1 MEVLADSD
9 SPSDSYHP
17 HFSCFNRVCLLPCFA
32 ELTVVS
38 HHLKSNYF
46 PKERNG
52 GLFLV
57 SFVFLGQEVIDYILC
72 LCSLKPRIVFLHFY
86 RIVKKKSRRI
96 HSRDLRHSQ
105 SRTCLQDEGA
115 DPGPESFCGVEMG
128 RLEPMF
134 FSKVMFNFS

>member
-17 HFSCFNRVCLLPCFA
+17 HFSCFNRVSVLPCFA

-52 GLFLV
+52 GFFLV
-57 SFVFLGQEVIDYILC
+57 SFVESRSNLSMEIPLLQNEQRRMAAGWDFPGGTGSLLSALGQN
-72 LCSLKPRIVFLHFY
+72 RG
-86 RIVKKKSRRI
+86 
-96 HSRDLRHSQ
+96 
-105 SRTCLQDEGA
+105 T
-115 DPGPESFCGVEMG
+115 
-128 RLEPMF
+128 
-134 FSKVMFNFS
+134 